1 MKLAKAYQRS
11 RIISAKFK
19 VETTLMINIG
29 QINNLEVVKQADFGV
44 FLDASDYGTVLLPK
58 RFTPEG
64 VEIGQKLDV
73 FLYIDSDNQIAATT
87 EKPIAQVGQFGL
99 MTVEGVNSTGAFM
112 SWGVKGKDLLVPF
125 SEQRGRL
132 NEGQS
137 ILVYVYIDKASS
149 RIVGTTKFNK
159 WLDNT
164 PATYKQNEQVDLIIA
179 ERSQLG
185 YKAIVN
191 GEHWGMI
198 FPSDIIGK
206 LFIGKSL
213 KGYIKNIREE
223 DGKIDLSLQKV
234 GVAKMN
240 DLSTK
245 ILDLLEKKGGFLPL
259 NDKSS
264 PEAIFTAFR
273 TSKGTFKKTIG
284 GLYKSGKISIDKEGI
299 RLAE

>member
-1 MKLAKAYQRS
+1 
-11 RIISAKFK
+11 
-19 VETTLMINIG
+19 MINIG
-29 QINNLEVVKQADFGV
+29 QINSLEVVKLADFGV
-44 FLDASDYGTVLLPK
+44 FLDAGDYGTVMLPK

-64 VEIGQKLDV
+64 AEIGHKLDV
-73 FLYIDSDNQIAATT
+73 FLYIDSDNQVAATT
-87 EKPIAQVGQFGL
+87 ETPIAKVGEWGL
-99 MTVEGVNSTGAFM
+99 MTVEGVNSIGAFVG
-112 SWGVKGKDLLVPF
+112 WGVKGKDLLIPF

-132 NEGQS
+132 HEGQS
-137 ILVYVYIDKASS
+137 ILVYVYTDKASG

-164 PATYKQNEQVDLIIA
+164 PAEYKRNQQVELIIA

-198 FPSDIIGK
+198 FPSDVIGK
-206 LFIGKSL
+206 LFIGKTL
-213 KGYIKNIREE
+213 KGYIKNIRE

-234 GVAKMN
+234 GVAKMD

-245 ILDLLEKKGGFLPL
+245 IMDLLEKKGGYLPL
-259 NDKSS
+259 NDKST
-264 PEAIFTAFR
+264 PDAIFSAFR

-284 GLYKSGKISIDKEGI
+284 GLYKQGKITIEKEGI
-299 RLAE
+299 RIAE